1 MAVHAI
7 IFDIDGTLV
16 DTNPSHVEAW
26 RRAFSSAG
34 YDVPT
39 ERIEAEIGKGGDL
52 LVPAILGDEAEKRD
66 GERLRKNQKQE
77 FLNIASST
85 RFRVFPCV
93 PQLFEA
99 LRERDVRTA
108 LATSSDRKHL
118 QATCDSAGLDLPGLA
133 DVLVTKDDAE
143 ASKPEPDLVIVAVE
157 KLGLTPGD
165 CAMVGDTIYD
175 AQACCGAGVV
185 FLGLESGG
193 TPAGELLEAGA
204 AGVWRDTEH
213 LLDDLD
219 HALAVAS
226 VAEATSE

>member
-1 MAVHAI
+1 VAVQAV
-7 IFDIDGTLV
+7 IFDVDGTLV

-26 RRAFSSAG
+26 RRAFNSTG
-34 YDVPT
+34 YDVSQ

-52 LVPAILGDEAEKRD
+52 LVPAILGEAAEEHD
-66 GERLRKNQKQE
+66 GKALRKNQKEE
-77 FLNIASST
+77 FLKIARSM
-85 RFRVFPCV
+85 RFRVFPSV
-93 PQLFEA
+93 SQLFQA
-99 LRERDVRTA
+99 IRERGVRTA

-118 QATCDSAGLDLPGLA
+118 QATCDSAGLDLPALA
-133 DVLVTKDDAE
+133 DVLVTKDDAS

-193 TPAGELLEAGA
+193 TPARELLEVGA
-204 AGVWRDTEH
+204 AAVWRDTEH
-213 LLDDLD
+213 LFHDLE
-219 HALAVAS
+219 HALDVAS
-226 VAEATSE
+226 VAAATRD

>member
-16 DTNPSHVEAW
+16 DTNRFHVEAW

-39 ERIEAEIGKGGDL
+39 KRIEAEIGKGGDL
-52 LVPAILGDEAEKRD
+52 LVPAILGEEAEKRD
-66 GERLRKNQKQE
+66 GEILRKNQKQE
-77 FLNIASST
+77 FLNIARST
-85 RFRVFPCV
+85 RFRVFPLV

-99 LRERDVRTA
+99 LRERGVRTA
-108 LATSSDRKHL
+108 LATSSDKKHL
-118 QATCDSAGLDLPGLA
+118 QATCDSAGLDLPKLA
-133 DVLVTKDDAE
+133 DVLVTKDDAG
-143 ASKPEPDLVIVAVE
+143 ASKPEPDLVIVAVQ
-157 KLGLTPGD
+157 KLGLTAGD

-193 TPAGELLEAGA
+193 TPADELLEAGA
-204 AGVWRDTEH
+204 SAVWRDTEH
-213 LLDDLD
+213 LFDDLE
-219 HALAVAS
+219 HALEVAS
-226 VAEATSE
+226 VAEATRD

>member
-16 DTNPSHVEAW
+16 DTNPFHVEAW

-39 ERIEAEIGKGGDL
+39 ERIEEEIGKGGDL
-52 LVPAILGDEAEKRD
+52 LVPAILGEEGEKRD
-66 GERLRKNQKQE
+66 GETLRQNQKHQ
-77 FLNIASST
+77 FLNIARST
-85 RFRVFPCV
+85 RFRVFRFV

-99 LRERDVRTA
+99 LRERGVRTA
-108 LATSSDRKHL
+108 LATSSDKKHL
-118 QATCDSAGLDLPGLA
+118 QATCDSAGLDLPKLA
-133 DVLVTKDDAE
+133 DVLVTKDDAG

-157 KLGLTPGD
+157 KLGLTAGD

-185 FLGLESGG
+185 FLGLE
-193 TPAGELLEAGA
+193 
-204 AGVWRDTEH
+204 
-213 LLDDLD
+213 
-219 HALAVAS
+219 
-226 VAEATSE
+226 